1 MSALAKNYNRRK
13 ISFKRGKG
21 SFLYST
27 NGKKYLDF
35 VQGIAVNSLGH
46 ANPYLTKM
54 MNKQAK
60 KVWHV
65 SNAFLIPEGEK
76 LARRLKQKTFADYV
90 IFQNS
95 GAEATE
101 VAVKVARRYFY
112 SKGKPEKNRILCI
125 KNSFHGRTLAA
136 IFASGSK
143 KMTEGFGPK
152 VPGFDHFDFA
162 DHKGLEKA
170 ITKKTAAIM
179 CETAMG
185 ESGIKVIPDW
195 CLKGLRKLCNKKKIL
210 LILDEVQ
217 CGVGRSGK
225 FFAFEHAK
233 IKPDIVPIAKGIGGG
248 FPIGAVLMNKKV
260 APAMT
265 AGSHGSTFGGNPLAM
280 SVGNAVMDQMFKKGF
295 LQNVQKLSKYFIE
308 YHIIPMDAA
317 IWSMPFKKAKDKTVL
332 IRTHD
337 MHCQTKFPK
346 TTTIRIWGKNSAIPN
361 TQYNLRKEVKPVDAS
376 NVVNVNIDNLLST
389 DYIVFEDEYF
399 SLCENLKINPTPIP
413 VRGYILNY
421 LDRRNNYSLKVTP
434 RIK

>member
-170 ITKKTAAIM
+170 ITSRTAAIM
-179 CETAMG
+179 VETIMG
-185 ESGIKVIPDW
+185 EGGIKVIPDY
-195 CLKGLRKLCNKKKIL
+195 CLVGLRKLCNKKKIL
-210 LILDEVQ
+210 LILDEATSAVDKETDDLIQ
-217 CGVGRSGK
+217 KSLKIINKEETKKRMKEVLTKIQSGD
-225 FFAFEHAK
+225 FTREW
-233 IKPDIVPIAKGIGGG
+233 
-248 FPIGAVLMNKKV
+248 MNECKNGQK
-260 APAMT
+260 
-265 AGSHGSTFGGNPLAM
+265 N
-280 SVGNAVMDQMFKKGF
+280 F
-295 LQNVQKLSKYFIE
+295 LQTRAKLAEHPIE
-308 YHIIPMDAA
+308 KVGADLRAM
-317 IWSMPFKKAKDKTVL
+317 MPWITKKKLVDSDK
-332 IRTHD
+332 
-337 MHCQTKFPK
+337 
-346 TTTIRIWGKNSAIPN
+346 N
-361 TQYNLRKEVKPVDAS
+361 
-376 NVVNVNIDNLLST
+376 
-389 DYIVFEDEYF
+389 
-399 SLCENLKINPTPIP
+399 
-413 VRGYILNY
+413 
-421 LDRRNNYSLKVTP
+421 
-434 RIK
+434 